1 MNDKQPQDE
10 LVLSVGLLVDG
21 RATAKREAALLV
33 VLMFVRSL
41 SNRRS
46 STPDFATARMGVV
59 KSGVT

>member
-1 MNDKQPQDE
+1 MSDKQPQDG

-21 RATAKREAALLV
+21 GATDKREA
-33 VLMFVRSL
+33 VLFCSKFVVRSL